1 METKLLHKLVSQL
14 NDELEKLRAE
24 FEAYKKEQAVTKSI
38 HPIVQSQISVPSVE
52 SIKSELLD
60 TKEVLSILGVCF
72 NTLKQLVKK
81 GLIKRVK
88 INERRVRYP
97 KSSILDF
104 IRTTSN

>member
-1 METKLLHKLVSQL
+1 MELICGEGGSFFSVGCYII
-14 NDELEKLRAE
+14 LRNN
-24 FEAYKKEQAVTKSI
+24 YII